1 MKKDKLPSIVSILIL
16 TLMTVILWITLSIYH
31 AFTTKPAASVPT
43 EISRTLNP
51 TLDQD
56 TVKQI
61 ESGVYLDSSKI
72 PDNVTGSPLPLKT
85 PVPLVPI
92 VSPSASPSASPRT

>member
-43 EISRTLNP
+43 EISAPLEPSWTKILLNR
-51 TLDQD
+51 LR
-56 TVKQI
+56 VAYI
-61 ESGVYLDSSKI
+61 
-72 PDNVTGSPLPLKT
+72 
-85 PVPLVPI
+85 
-92 VSPSASPSASPRT
+92 